1 MRDTAS
7 CDDSSA
13 NEGLLAIPK
22 EPTRIWGL
30 DEVLHGGLPR
40 GRACVISGGPGSGK
54 TIFGLEF
61 LYRGA
66 VAGEPGIFIS
76 FEEPAEAVRRNALA
90 LDWDVPALECEGKLL
105 ILDGR
110 IDPAAIRS
118 GEFDISGLLAI
129 LGGQAQAMGARN
141 VVIDAIDGLL
151 HLLDNPRLEREQLEI
166 LHRWLLERGLTTVMT
181 MKTVGDGPFNS
192 FYRFLDYMVDCII
205 ELDQRV
211 TGQIST
217 RRLRVVKYRGSNY
230 ERNEFPFVITER
242 GIRLVPVS
250 RHAVWVTGDHHVI
263 GTGLA
268 SLDEALGGGLLEPSA
283 VVIAGASGTGK
294 TSLAATMA
302 AAAAERGDRVLY
314 WQFEEPP
321 EMMVKRLL
329 SPGIDLQP
337 AIDSGLL
344 RIEAAMPE
352 TAGVE
357 EHLLRILDAVDE
369 HEARLLILDAISAT
383 RRISTQADA
392 YDFLVR
398 VTNMCRASGITCIM
412 TYQASTDL
420 SGLDIAGMGMASLV
434 DTAIILGYDE
444 HEENVYRTLLVLK
457 SRGMPHSNHR
467 YRFQIT
473 ASGIELEPRGE
484 TQERKGANH

>member
-1 MRDTAS
+1 MSDTAS

-13 NEGLLAIPK
+13 NGGLLAIPK
-22 EPTRIWGL
+22 EPTRVWGL
-30 DEVLHGGLPR
+30 DEILHGGLPR

-61 LYRGA
+61 LYRSA
-66 VAGEPGIFIS
+66 LEGEPGIFIS

-90 LDWDVPALECEGKLL
+90 LGWDVPALECEGKLL

-118 GEFDISGLLAI
+118 GEFDIKGLLAI
-129 LGGQAQAMGARN
+129 LGGQAGAMGARN

-181 MKTVGDGPFNS
+181 MKTLGDGPFSS

-211 TGQIST
+211 VGQVST
-217 RRLRVVKYRGSNY
+217 RRLRVVKYRGSSY
-230 ERNEFPFVITER
+230 ERNEFPFVVTER
-242 GIRLVPVS
+242 GIRLVPIS
-250 RHAVWVTGDHHVI
+250 RHAAWVTADHHVI

-268 SLDEALGGGLLEPSA
+268 SLDEALGGGLLEPSS
-283 VVIAGASGTGK
+283 VLIAGASGTGK
-294 TSLAATMA
+294 TSIASTMA
-302 AAAAERGDRVLY
+302 MTAAGRGDPVLY
-314 WQFEEPP
+314 WQFEGPP
-321 EMMVKRLL
+321 ETMIRRLQ

-337 AIDSGLL
+337 MVDSGLL

-352 TAGVE
+352 TAGIE
-357 EHLLRILDAVDE
+357 EHLLRIMDAVEE
-369 HEARLLILDAISAT
+369 HGARMLVLDAISAT
-383 RRISTQADA
+383 ERISTKTDA

-398 VTNMCRASGITCIM
+398 ITNMCRAAGITCVM
-412 TYQASTDL
+412 TYQAGNDIA
-420 SGLDIAGMGMASLV
+420 GLDIAGMGMSSLI
-434 DTAIILGYDE
+434 DTAIILGYREEDE
-444 HEENVYRTLLVLK
+444 VIHRTLLVLK
-457 SRGMPHSNHR
+457 SRGMAHSNRR
-467 YRFQIT
+467 YRFQIS
-473 ASGIELEPRGE
+473 ANGIQLEPRGE